1 MPTYKTPIRDLR
13 FVLYELLGAEDLAT
27 LPGYESATPDVMMA
41 AIEQTGQLCEEVLL
55 PLNSR
60 GDEEGCR
67 YENGVV
73 TTPAGFKDAYRKFAE
88 GGWVGISCAPEYDGQ
103 GLPQVLNFVVSE
115 IACAS
120 NLALSIYVGL
130 SQGAYHGIEAHASE
144 DLKKRYL
151 PPLSTGR
158 WTGTMCLTEPHCG
171 TDLGLVRT
179 RAERNEDGSY
189 RVSGTKIFISAG
201 EHDLAENIVHLV
213 LARCPGGLPGTRG
226 LGLFI
231 VPKFLPNADGSVGMR
246 NLVRCSSIERKMG
259 IHGSATCV
267 LDFEGATGF
276 LVGRENQG
284 IVGMFSVMNLARLAV
299 GMQGL
304 GLSEVAYQTAC
315 AYARERL
322 QGRALGGPA
331 YPDKPADPIIV
342 HPEVR
347 NMLMTMRAL
356 TEGGRALAHWV
367 GHAFDV
373 ALRHPDAT
381 VRQEHDD
388 LVQLM
393 TPIVKSFLTDAGFEI
408 ANLCLQVH
416 GGHGYIRDHGVEQL
430 VRDARIGQVY
440 EGTNGIQALDLVGRK
455 MSQNTGRLLRR
466 FFHPVDAFIAAES
479 RSPEMEPF
487 VAPLAKVFGRCQQA
501 TLWIAER
508 GLADPNE
515 GAAAARDYAA
525 LFGYMALGYMWAR
538 SAKIAKQRLA
548 AGQGEDADFYRA
560 KLATASYYFQRV
572 LPRATAHAAALAA
585 GAEPVMALAAEAF

>member
-1 MPTYKTPIRDLR
+1 
-13 FVLYELLGAEDLAT
+13 
-27 LPGYESATPDVMMA
+27 
-41 AIEQTGQLCEEVLL
+41 
-55 PLNSR
+55 
-60 GDEEGCR
+60 
-67 YENGVV
+67 V
-73 TTPAGFKDAYRKFAE
+73 TTPGGFKEAYRKFAE
-88 GGWVGISCAPEYDGQ
+88 GGWVGISCDPEYDGQ
-103 GLPQVLNFVVSE
+103 GLPQVLNFIVSE
-115 IACAS
+115 IACGT
-120 NLALSIYVGL
+120 NLALAIYVGL
-130 SQGAYHGIEAHASE
+130 SQGAYHGIAAHASE
-144 DLKKRYL
+144 ELKRRYL

-189 RVSGTKIFISAG
+189 RITGTKIFISAG

-213 LARCPGGLPGTRG
+213 LARCPGGVPGTRG

-231 VPKFLPNADGSVGMR
+231 VPKFLPNSDGSVGLR
-246 NLVRCSSIERKMG
+246 NLVRCSGIERKMG

-276 LVGRENQG
+276 LVGRENSG

-315 AYARERL
+315 TYARERM
-322 QGRALGGPA
+322 QGRALGAPA
-331 YPDKPADPIIV
+331 FPDKPADPIIV
-342 HPEVR
+342 HPDVR
-347 NMLMTMRAL
+347 NMLMTMRCL
-356 TEGGRALAHWV
+356 TEGGRALAHWI

-373 ALRHPDAT
+373 ALKHPDPV
-381 VRQEHDD
+381 VRQENDD

-393 TPIVKSFLTDAGFEI
+393 TPIVKAFLTDTGFEI

-440 EGTNGIQALDLVGRK
+440 EGTNGVQALDLVGRK
-455 MSQNTGRLLRR
+455 FSQSTGRLLRR
-466 FFHPVDAFIAAES
+466 FFHPVDAFITAEANN
-479 RSPEMEPF
+479 PALEAF

-515 GAAAARDYAA
+515 GAAAARDYAS
-525 LFGYMALGYMWAR
+525 LFGYVALAYLWAR
-538 SAKIAKQRLA
+538 TAKVAKMQLA
-548 AGQGEDADFYRA
+548 AGKGEDADFYRN
-560 KLATASYYFQRV
+560 KLATAGYYFQRI

-585 GAEPVMALAAEAF
+585 GAEPVMAMAAEAF